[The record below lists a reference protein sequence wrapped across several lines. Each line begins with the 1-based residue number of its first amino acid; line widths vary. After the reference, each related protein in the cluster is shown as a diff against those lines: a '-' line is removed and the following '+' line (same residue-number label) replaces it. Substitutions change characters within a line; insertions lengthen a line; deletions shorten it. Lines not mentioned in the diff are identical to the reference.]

1 MDRFF
6 LHGTPETDERKT
18 GYGQEKTGSEQFN
31 FKMIM
36 TNVSRKRQYED
47 FCRRT
52 IEILQR
58 THILKINWSLKVHNA
73 HLKLASPT
81 SD

>member
-1 MDRFF
+1 MDIVF
-6 LHGTPETDERKT
+6 LYGTPETDEKKT

-47 FCRRT
+47 VCRTCRRT

-58 THILKINWSLKVHNA
+58 THIVKIN
-73 HLKLASPT
+73 
-81 SD
+81 